1 MQDISMI
8 LPNLQKNENENC
20 FNLGGYI
27 RFIFCESPKKRD
39 NLTKNLLDMAF
50 NKLNKDIP
58 VKVASRFKLQE
69 QKKFDEQ
76 LGVNTD
82 S

>member
-1 MQDISMI
+1 M
-8 LPNLQKNENENC
+8 KAK
-20 FNLGGYI
+20 
-27 RFIFCESPKKRD
+27 KKRD

-58 VKVASRFKLQE
+58 VKVASRVKLQE